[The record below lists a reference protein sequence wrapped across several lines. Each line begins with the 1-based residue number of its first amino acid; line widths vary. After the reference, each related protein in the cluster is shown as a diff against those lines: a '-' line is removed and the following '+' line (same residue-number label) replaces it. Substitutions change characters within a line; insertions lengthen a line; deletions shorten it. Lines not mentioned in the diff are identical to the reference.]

1 MRIRGRS
8 LTERPQG
15 EEHMGRHAVINR
27 VSRRFAVV
35 PTVLAAGVLGAAL
48 LAGSTTGTLS
58 GFVAS
63 VTGTTNSAGDGVLT
77 MAEQTTTGTVL
88 CSSTDGTSIT
98 STNSASCAGVNK
110 FGGGTTL
117 TPGDTVSTTVVI
129 KNTGTV
135 AAKTFAVSG
144 GACTPSFTGTPHG
157 AATNICSTMT
167 LVISSPNN
175 PNAYTGTVGGLA
187 AVSKPLAVLAAN
199 TSETFTFTVGLPSSA
214 DNTYQGLA
222 ASMPVTWTF
231 TA

>member
-1 MRIRGRS
+1 
-8 LTERPQG
+8 
-15 EEHMGRHAVINR
+15 MGRHAVLER
-27 VSRRFAVV
+27 TSRRLAVV

-63 VTGTTNSAGDGVLT
+63 VTGSTNSAGDGVLT
-77 MAEQTTTGTVL
+77 MAEQTSTGTVV

-98 STNSASCAGVNK
+98 STNAATCAGVNK

-135 AAKTFAVSG
+135 AAKTFTVAG
-144 GACTPSFTGTPHG
+144 GTCSLSYTGTLHG
-157 AATNICSTMT
+157 AATDICSVMT

-175 PNAYTGTVGGLA
+175 PTAYTGTVGGLT
-187 AVSKPLAVLAAN
+187 SKSLAVLAAN
-199 TSETFTFTVGLPSSA
+199 TTETFTFTVGLPTGA
-214 DNTYQGLA
+214 GNAYQGLA

>member
-1 MRIRGRS
+1 MAARTVLDR
-8 LTERPQG
+8 T
-15 EEHMGRHAVINR
+15 A
-27 VSRRFAVV
+27 RRFAVV
-35 PTVLAAGVLGAAL
+35 PTVIAAGVLGAAL

-63 VTGTTNSAGDGVLT
+63 VTGSTNSAGDGVLT
-77 MAEQTTTGTVL
+77 MAEQAANGTVL
-88 CSSTDGTSIT
+88 CSSTDGTAIT
-98 STNSASCAGVNK
+98 SSNAATCAGVNK

-117 TPGDTVSTTVVI
+117 TPGGSVSTTVVI

-135 AAKTFAVSG
+135 AAKTFTVAG
-144 GACTPSFTGTPHG
+144 GGCTPSVTGTPHG
-157 AATNICSTMT
+157 SATDICSVMT

-175 PNAYTGTVGGLA
+175 PNVYTGTVGGLT
-187 AVSKPLAVLAAN
+187 SKSLAVLAPD
-199 TSETFTFTVGLPSSA
+199 TTETFTFTVGLPASA